1 MTTDTIATDTI
12 TTEAAT
18 TATMTTDTLA
28 AETVRT
34 DALAASPAAP
44 GGLDFVPLRQAGL
57 GHWNRLVSF
66 GWLDTLGVLPIADT
80 EFMALAHFC
89 PLAVEMHAGGPR
101 LVVVVHSGMVVH
113 RLVGPDGRWRPP
125 YAPLALRSLPFRNGA
140 ALVQGAIEICPD
152 LASRGEDAALRQPIL
167 GEKGKPSQ
175 SYATILGMLDRLAR
189 STPRLRNAAK
199 VLMAAD
205 LLAPLAMPADATF
218 GALYSISQDAL
229 LALPEHRLM
238 ALTSDACCPLE
249 LAAAICFSRRW
260 LTRDSLAAEAPLAA
274 NLAGIRPAAFD
285 SSPVSPL
292 DLSIGLDD
300 SGLFSF
306 DDYVRSS
313 AAPP

>member
-1 MTTDTIATDTI
+1 MTTETM
-12 TTEAAT
+12 T
-18 TATMTTDTLA
+18 TATMTERLDPEVVT

-34 DALAASPAAP
+34 DAIAAAP
-44 GGLDFVPLRQAGL
+44 APAGGLAFVPLRQAGL
-57 GHWNRLVSF
+57 SHWNRLVSF
-66 GWLDTLGVLPIADT
+66 GWLDTVGVLPIADT

-101 LVVVVHSGMVVH
+101 LVVVMHSGMVVH

-140 ALVQGAIEICPD
+140 ALAQNAIEICPD
-152 LASRGEDAALRQPIL
+152 LAGQGTDPALRQVIF
-167 GEKGKPSQ
+167 GEKGKPSP

-189 STPRLRNAAK
+189 SAPRLRNAVK

-205 LLAPLAMPADATF
+205 LLAPLATPADATF
-218 GALYSISQDAL
+218 GALHSISQDAL
-229 LALPEHRLM
+229 LALSEHRLM

-274 NLAGIRPAAFD
+274 NLAGIRPVPFD
-285 SSPVSPL
+285 HGPASPL
-292 DLSIGLDD
+292 DLSVGLDD
-300 SGLFSF
+300 SALFSF
-306 DDYVRSS
+306 DDFVRST
-313 AAPP
+313 AASP

>member
-1 MTTDTIATDTI
+1 MTTETMTA
-12 TTEAAT
+12 
-18 TATMTTDTLA
+18 ATMTERLDPEVVT

-34 DALAASPAAP
+34 DAIAAAP
-44 GGLDFVPLRQAGL
+44 APADGLVFVPLRQAGL
-57 GHWNRLVSF
+57 SHWNRLVSF
-66 GWLDTLGVLPIADT
+66 GWLDTVGVLPIADT

-101 LVVVVHSGMVVH
+101 LVVVMHSGMVVH

-140 ALVQGAIEICPD
+140 ALAQNAIEICPD
-152 LASRGEDAALRQPIL
+152 LASQGTDPALRQAIL

-189 STPRLRNAAK
+189 SAPRLRNAVK
-199 VLMAAD
+199 VLMAAE
-205 LLAPLAMPADATF
+205 LLAPLATPADATF
-218 GALYSISQDAL
+218 GALHSISQDAL
-229 LALPEHRLM
+229 LALSEHRLM

-274 NLAGIRPAAFD
+274 NLAGIRPAPFD
-285 SSPVSPL
+285 HGPASPL
-292 DLSIGLDD
+292 DLSVGLDD
-300 SGLFSF
+300 SALFSF
-306 DDYVRSS
+306 DDFVRST
-313 AAPP
+313 AASP